1 MQLTSLQIKT
11 NIMNK
16 FFIILIIFG
25 GIIKGNA
32 QNISKNDS
40 IQIVEKIND
49 WNKAWKIKDANLAA
63 KWYSNDADFTN
74 AFGFS
79 MIGKNAIDE
88 YLTRVFKMDFVM
100 SGNSEQKSLKL
111 KYVNDNTVLAISTI
125 SRKGQKL
132 SDESELGPR
141 TTKHHRLFKKTNNWK
156 IIAHLISDARSIKT
170 NKH

>member
-1 MQLTSLQIKT
+1 MK
-11 NIMNK
+11 K
-16 FFIILIIFG
+16 ILILLTILG
-25 GIIKGNA
+25 GITQINA
-32 QNISKNDS
+32 QNISKKDS
-40 IQIVEKIND
+40 ILIVEKVDD
-49 WNKAWKIKDANLAA
+49 WNRAWKIKDPSLSA

-79 MIGKNAIDE
+79 MIGKTAIEE

-100 SGNSEQKSLKL
+100 SGNSEQTSLKL
-111 KYVNDNTVLAISTI
+111 KYVSDNYILVISTI

-132 SDESELGPR
+132 NDDSELGPR
-141 TTKHHRLFKKTNNWK
+141 RTTHHRLFQKNGDWQ